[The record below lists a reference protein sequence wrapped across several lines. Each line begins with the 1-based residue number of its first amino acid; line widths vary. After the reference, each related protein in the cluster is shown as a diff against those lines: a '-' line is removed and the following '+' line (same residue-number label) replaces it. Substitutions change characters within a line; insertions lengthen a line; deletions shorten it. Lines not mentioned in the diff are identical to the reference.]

1 MDSFSFGPDI
11 YNETLQSTQIIPHVY
26 SAENVALILGAL
38 SACVAGVVY
47 SFKNIKHSSCCAGLV
62 ICDQRTEIPP
72 SKQSIIIES
81 SNV

>member
-1 MDSFSFGPDI
+1 MDDIFGPSLS
-11 YNETLQSTQIIPHVY
+11 NQTQASIDSITHVY